1 MSNHNRSVLQKP
13 VQPKTPNCNCRVKA
27 NCPMAGNCLDES
39 IVYQATV
46 TTDSTTETYVG
57 HCDTTFKAFKARYS
71 NHLSSF
77 KHRNSTELSKHV
89 WNLKDQSTR
98 YCITWRRLKQS
109 TAYSNITKKCNLCLW
124 ETFFIICKSH
134 MISLN
139 KRNELVSTC
148 RHARK
153 VLLCTNASSFSQPIY

>member
-1 MSNHNRSVLQKP
+1 MKSVKTIISNHNRSVLQNP

-39 IVYQATV
+39 IVYQAIV

-57 HCDTTFKAFKARYS
+57 HCDTTFKARYS

-77 KHRNSTELSKHV
+77 KHSKHRNSTELSKHV
-89 WNLKDQSTR
+89 RNLKDENTR
-98 YCITWRRLKQS
+98 YCITWRRIKQS

-124 ETFFIICKSH
+124 ENCFIICKPD
-134 MISLN
+134 MASLN
-139 KRNELVSTC
+139 KRNELVSTR

-153 VLLCTNASSFSQPIY
+153 FLLCTKH